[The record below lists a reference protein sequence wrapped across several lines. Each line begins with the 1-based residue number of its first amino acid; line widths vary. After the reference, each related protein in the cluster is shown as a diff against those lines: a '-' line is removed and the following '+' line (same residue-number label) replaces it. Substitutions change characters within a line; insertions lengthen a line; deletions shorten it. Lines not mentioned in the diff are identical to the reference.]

1 MAAAVPPAGD
11 SSSEDLTSSPELAI
25 KNRSM
30 WVHYTQ
36 GPIREKRLTK
46 SQKPGEAAKMKRPD
60 RKAICNYCSAPISR
74 TGGTT
79 SNMRSHLQ
87 AKHPGHMKELVKAE
101 LLAKKIHDR
110 EQSDLE
116 NAFEAA
122 EVYDSERLRKFIL

>member
-1 MAAAVPPAGD
+1 MASVPPAGD

-30 WVHYTQ
+30 WVHYTH
-36 GPIREKRLTK
+36 GPVREKRLTK
-46 SQKPGEAAKMKRPD
+46 SQKPGEEAKMKRPD
-60 RKAICNYCSAPISR
+60 RKAICNYCSAAISR

-87 AKHPGHMKELVKAE
+87 SKHPGHMKELVKAE
-101 LLAKKIHDR
+101 LLAKKTHDR